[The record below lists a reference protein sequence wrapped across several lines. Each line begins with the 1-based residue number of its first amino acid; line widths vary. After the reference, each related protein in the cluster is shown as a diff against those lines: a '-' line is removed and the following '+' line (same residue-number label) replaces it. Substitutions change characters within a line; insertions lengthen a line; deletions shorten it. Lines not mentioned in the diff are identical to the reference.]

1 MDLKTLIYN
10 GQNDFMVNT
19 VGVLTYMNTL
29 QWNFAKEW
37 RENKKIMWKDY
48 DDVTNLG
55 WTKTLQTY
63 NLLF

>member
-29 QWNFAKEW
+29 QWNFAKEG